1 MLRVY
6 LYENG
11 RKSSFANLSGQE
23 LESIMEAAEQYGEL
37 DSDGES
43 AYAMIDVSNADVDRL
58 KGTKVR
64 INPRQFGL
72 HQWGNVELEFADPES
87 MDVDGGR
94 KKRKTRKGGKTRK
107 GKKAS
112 KKSRKTRGR
121 R

>member
-1 MLRVY
+1 MLRVF

-11 RKSSFANLSGQE
+11 RKSSFTNLSGQE
-23 LESIMEAAEQYGEL
+23 LESIMEAAEEYGILET
-37 DSDGES
+37 DGE
-43 AYAMIDVSNADVDRL
+43 ADYATIEVSNQDANRL
-58 KGTKVR
+58 QGTKVR

-72 HQWGNVELEFADPES
+72 HQWGNVELEFADPDI

>member
-1 MLRVY
+1 MLRVF

-23 LESIMEAAEQYGEL
+23 LDSIMEAAEGYGNMET
-37 DSDGES
+37 DGE
-43 AYAMIDVSNADVDRL
+43 ADYATIEVPNQDANRL

-72 HQWGNVELEFADPES
+72 HQWENVELEFVDPEH

-121 R
+121 K